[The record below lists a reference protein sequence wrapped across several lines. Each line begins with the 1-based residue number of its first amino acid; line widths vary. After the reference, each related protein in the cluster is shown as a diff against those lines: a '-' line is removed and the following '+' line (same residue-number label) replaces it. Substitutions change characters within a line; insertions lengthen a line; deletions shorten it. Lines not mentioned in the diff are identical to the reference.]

1 MAQAIPTFTVLG
13 AIDPSK
19 SKVIPKPAPDEA
31 LVRNG
36 PKVNVVKAAIQSTA
50 VYPGQ
55 EGHCDAIFT
64 AGKRGVQE
72 LPVMITMRQRSPR
85 WTSLFMLLALLCCLF
100 VPAESVKH
108 ENFKTCEQSGFCKRN
123 RQFADDVSAS
133 SSWSS
138 PYVLDPASL
147 TFKDGQLDAIVLK
160 TLNEGEEKVR
170 LPLTVTFL
178 ESGVA
183 RVTLDEEKRAKG
195 DIELRH
201 DSKARKERYN
211 EAGQWAL
218 VGGLKPSTSAAL
230 SSEAADGYTKVVY
243 GKGSKHQAII
253 RHAPFGIE
261 FQRDGETQ
269 VKFNERGF
277 MNIEHWRRK
286 VEKPQE
292 EKKEGEEETKEEKK
306 AEETGEDESTWWD
319 EDFGGNTDSKP
330 KGPEAI
336 AMDISFP
343 GYAHVFGIPEH
354 ATRLSLK
361 TTRGG
366 DDAYTEP
373 YRLFNADVFEYLID
387 SPMTLYGAIPFMQ
400 AHRKGSTV
408 GVFWLNAAETWIDIT
423 KKRNTANPLALG
435 VEGHTDTQT
444 HWISESGLLDVF
456 VFLGPTPQDLTRQY
470 GELTGYT
477 AMPQS
482 FAIAYHQCRWN
493 YVSDEDVKDVD
504 RRFDKFN
511 IPYDVIWLDIEYTQE
526 KKYFTWDPLTFPNPD
541 TMHEHLDKH
550 ERKLVAIIDP
560 HIKNT
565 HDYPIIDEMKKKDLA
580 VKNKDGAQYEG
591 WCWPGSSMWIDCF
604 NPAAIDWWKSLFKY
618 DKFVGTASNTF
629 IWNDMNEPSVFNG
642 PETTMPKDNIHHG
655 NWEHRDVHNINGM
668 TFHNATYQAI
678 IERKKGEL
686 RRPFVLTR
694 AFYSGSQRSAAMW
707 TGDNQADWPHLEASI
722 PMVLNQGISGFP
734 FGGADVGG
742 FFGNPSKEL
751 FTRWYQA
758 GIYYPF
764 FRGHAHIDTRRREPY
779 VAGSPYTEIVTQ
791 ALRLRYQLL
800 PAWYTAFHEAHTSGA
815 PIIRPNFYVH
825 PDDEAGF
832 AIDDQLYIG
841 SSGLLA
847 KPVTKE
853 GADSVSVYIADDQPY
868 YDYFDYTTYQGKG
881 HHTVPAPLDKIPL
894 LMQGGNVIPR
904 RDRPRRSSGLM
915 KYDPFTLVVVLDKD
929 GNADGTLYLD
939 DGETFDYEMG
949 ALIHRRFSF
958 DGPRQVFT
966 SSNLDTSS
974 QSTVKCE
981 KYLKTMEKVRVEKII
996 IVGAPKAWK
1005 DKHEVVVMQE
1015 GEKETQRKKPVPI
1028 EYHAAEGKKAAFAIV
1043 RDPKVYITRG
1053 WKVDFGD
1060 KGAGH
1065 EGHGHAH

>member
-1 MAQAIPTFTVLG
+1 
-13 AIDPSK
+13 
-19 SKVIPKPAPDEA
+19 
-31 LVRNG
+31 
-36 PKVNVVKAAIQSTA
+36 
-50 VYPGQ
+50 
-55 EGHCDAIFT
+55 
-64 AGKRGVQE
+64 
-72 LPVMITMRQRSPR
+72 MITLRKQPPR
-85 WTSLFMLLALLCCLF
+85 WTAVFLVLALLACLF
-100 VPAESVKH
+100 VPAVSVKH
-108 ENFKTCEQSGFCKRN
+108 ENFKTCSQSGFCKRN

-133 SSWSS
+133 SSWTS
-138 PYVLDPASL
+138 PYVLDPASI
-147 TFKDGQLDAIVLK
+147 TFTNGQLDAVVLK
-160 TLNEGEEKVR
+160 TLKEGEEKAR

-195 DIELRH
+195 DIQLRH
-201 DSKARKERYN
+201 DSQARKERYN
-211 EAGQWAL
+211 EAAQWTL
-218 VGGLKPSTSAAL
+218 VGGLDPSKGAAFNP
-230 SSEAADGYTKVVY
+230 ETEDGYTKVVY
-243 GKGSKHQAII
+243 GKGSKHQAVI

-269 VKFNERGF
+269 VKFNERGY
-277 MNIEHWRRK
+277 MNVEHWRPK

-292 EKKEGEEETKEEKK
+292 EKKEGEEEAKEEVKK
-306 AEETGEDESTWWD
+306 TEEPVEDESTWWD
-319 EDFGGNTDSKP
+319 ESFGGNTDSKP
-330 KGPEAI
+330 RGPEAV
-336 AMDISFP
+336 ALDITFP

-366 DDAYTEP
+366 DNAYTEP
-373 YRLFNADVFEYLID
+373 YRLYNADVFEYEMD

-408 GVFWLNAAETWIDIT
+408 GVFWLNGAETWIDVT

-435 VEGHTDTQT
+435 VEGHTDTET
-444 HWISESGLLDVF
+444 HWMSESGLLDVF

-493 YVSDEDVKDVD
+493 YVTDEDVKDVD

-526 KKYFTWDPLTFPNPD
+526 KKYFTWDPLTFANPEG
-541 TMHEHLDKH
+541 MQQQLDKRD
-550 ERKLVAIIDP
+550 RKLVAIIDP

-565 HDYPIIDEMKKKDLA
+565 NDYPIIDELRKKDLA
-580 VKNKDGAQYEG
+580 VKNKEGKQYEG

-604 NPAAIDWWKSLFKY
+604 NPAAIDWWKGLFNY
-618 DKFVGTASNTF
+618 DKFKGTAHNTF

-642 PETTMPKDNIHHG
+642 PETTMPKDNLHHG

-678 IERKKGEL
+678 TERKNGEV

-694 AFYSGSQRSAAMW
+694 AFYSGSQRTAAMW
-707 TGDNQADWPHLEASI
+707 TGDNQAEWSHLEASI

-751 FTRWYQA
+751 LTRWYQA

-779 VAGSPYTEIVTQ
+779 VAGSPYTEIITQ

-800 PAWYTAFHEAHTSGA
+800 PAWYTAFHEAHTTGA
-815 PIIRPNFYVH
+815 PIVRPNFWVH
-825 PDDEAGF
+825 PADERGF
-832 AIDDQLYIG
+832 EVDDQLYIG
-841 SSGLLA
+841 STGLLA

-853 GADSVSVYIADDQPY
+853 GADSVSIYIADDQPY
-868 YDYFDYTTYQGKG
+868 YDYFDFTTYSGAG
-881 HHTVPAPLDKIPL
+881 HHTVPAPLEKIPL
-894 LMQGGNVIPR
+894 LMQGGHVIPR

-915 KYDPFTLVVVLDKD
+915 KYDPFTLVVALDKD
-929 GNADGTLYLD
+929 GNAAGTLYVD

-949 ALIHRRFSF
+949 AFIHRRFSF
-958 DGPRQVFT
+958 DGTRQILT
-966 SSNLDTSS
+966 SSNLDSS
-974 QSTVKCE
+974 KRTVKCE

-1005 DKHEVVVMQE
+1005 DKSEVVVMQE
-1015 GEKETQRKKPVPI
+1015 GEKETQRKKPVPL
-1028 EYHAAEGKKAAFAIV
+1028 EFHAAEGKKAAYAVV
-1043 RDPKVYITRG
+1043 RDPRVFITRG
-1053 WKVDFGD
+1053 WKIDFAE

-1065 EGHGHAH
+1065 EHHGHEH